1 MLPAIGQYL
10 SDRSGLGV
18 GVFTLVPAKRFDD
31 QAVTFIGVHLAPGAD
46 AQRTATALHPLLAGW
61 DETQTI
67 PFAYPAPI
75 RPAEIVNAE
84 GMRRGPIVLA
94 GLLAAALVAALALAI
109 AATVGARRRDFAI
122 YRAIGFTRGQV
133 GQSVRWQA
141 LTTVAIG
148 LAFGIPAGV
157 VIGRWTWRRFA
168 GDLGVALHVTVPTGL
183 LAAIAVVAIVVA
195 LLAAARPAYIAARL
209 RPAEVLRSQ

>member
-1 MLPAIGQYL
+1 
-10 SDRSGLGV
+10 
-18 GVFTLVPAKRFDD
+18 
-31 QAVTFIGVHLAPGAD
+31 
-46 AQRTATALHPLLAGW
+46 
-61 DETQTI
+61 
-67 PFAYPAPI
+67 
-75 RPAEIVNAE
+75 
-84 GMRRGPIVLA
+84 MRRGPIVLA

-122 YRAIGFTRGQV
+122 YCAIGFTRGQV

-148 LAFGIPAGV
+148 LAVGIPAGV

-195 LLAAARPAYIAARL
+195 LLAAARPAYLAARL